1 MLERRLRRGEEKE
14 KILKK
19 DYCVG
24 DYIYDA
30 QIYDGFN
37 KQNDDLEFYINFF
50 STHNIT
56 KVLELCCGTGRLTIP
71 LYESGI
77 KITGLDLNKSML
89 NEALKKIRNKG
100 YQIPLINGDMRTF
113 NIDGM
118 FEAIFIPFNSI
129 HHLYLNE
136 DLYKTLN
143 TIRKHLTDNGYL
155 IIDYFN
161 PSIRYISENEKHS
174 VKIADYKTEDGRK
187 VVINQTMH
195 YEDDSQINRIK
206 WQYIINDQ
214 IHSNECL
221 DMRIFYPKELDSY
234 IECNNYKI
242 VKKYGDY
249 NLSEFMADSP
259 KQLIICQKN
268 L

>member
-1 MLERRLRRGEEKE
+1 VGQGKRKKME
-14 KILKK
+14 K

-37 KQNDDLEFYINFF
+37 NQTDDLDFYKKFF
-50 STHNIT
+50 KNKNIT

-77 KITGLDLNKSML
+77 DIIGLDLNKSML
-89 NEALKKIRNKG
+89 NEAVKKSKDKH
-100 YQIPLINGDMRTF
+100 YQIKLLNEDMRTF
-113 NIDGM
+113 KIDDK
-118 FEAIFIPFNSI
+118 FDAIFIPFNSI
-129 HHLYLNE
+129 HHLYSNE
-136 DLYKTLN
+136 DLFKTLQ
-143 TIRKHLTDNGYL
+143 TIRDHLTEDGYL

-161 PSIRYISENEKHS
+161 PSIRYIAENENKS
-174 VKIADYKTEDGRK
+174 VKIADYETKDGRK
-187 VVINQTMH
+187 VVINQTMR
-195 YEDDSQINRIK
+195 YEDDTQINRIK
-206 WQYIINDQ
+206 WQYIVNNKIT
-214 IHSNECL
+214 SNEAL

-234 IECNNYKI
+234 IEINNYKI
-242 VKKYGDY
+242 TNKFGDY
-249 NLSEFMADSP
+249 DLSKFMADSP